1 MTTAAP
7 IKLLGVCG
15 SLRKQ
20 SNSLAAITT
29 LAESLPSH
37 VQMTLF
43 PLHDIPPYNADMD
56 GDLCPNEVR
65 KLKQAIADCQGL
77 VVCSPEY
84 NYGISGVLKNALDWS
99 SRPSLASPLKG
110 KPALIMTTSPSF
122 AGGVRAQV
130 QVRETLTA
138 CLSRPLNRAQIV
150 INHANEKVKD
160 GRLVDQASID
170 FMLLGIDDLV
180 DEIQLLEGRKQR

>member
-1 MTTAAP
+1 MTTPAP
-7 IKLLGVCG
+7 IKLLGLCG
-15 SLRKQ
+15 SLRKA
-20 SNSLAAITT
+20 SNSLATIKT
-29 LAESLPSH
+29 LAESLPAP

-43 PLHDIPPYNADMD
+43 PLHDIPPYNGDQD
-56 GDLCPNEVR
+56 GELCPAEVR

-84 NYGISGVLKNALDWS
+84 NYGISGVLKNALDWA
-99 SRPSLASPLKG
+99 SRPSMASPLKG

-130 QVRETLTA
+130 QIRETLTA
-138 CLSRPLNRAQIV
+138 CLSRPLNRAQVV

-170 FMLLGIDDLV
+170 FMLAAVDDLV
-180 DEIQLLEGRKQR
+180 AEIRLVEGK